1 MKSNCLEHTWKGV
14 KMKINNRMYSTETSY
29 MEEQINYL
37 ETGDKVDY
45 RKIEKLYQKRNGE
58 HFLYGICH
66 SLDKSS
72 GELLN
77 TYEWISPMTD
87 IDVIKWETKR
97 DKYLFKYLEEK
108 MKKETGKDVTYYRD
122 SWGIIKCKEKEV

>member
-1 MKSNCLEHTWKGV
+1 
-14 KMKINNRMYSTETSY
+14 MKINNRMYSTETSY